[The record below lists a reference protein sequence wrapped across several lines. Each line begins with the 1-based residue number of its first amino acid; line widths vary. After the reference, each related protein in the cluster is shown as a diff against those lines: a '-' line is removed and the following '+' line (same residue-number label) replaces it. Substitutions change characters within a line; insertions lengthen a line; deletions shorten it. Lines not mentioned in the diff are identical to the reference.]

1 MKNWREK
8 KTSEKLIESLVQL
21 KENDV
26 LRIAKEK
33 IKSGEEPVK
42 VLEAMRR
49 GMEKIGSKY
58 EKGEYFIAE
67 LIMSAEIFKEVMEI
81 VKPKLSKDDLKP
93 LGKLVI
99 GTVQGD
105 VHDIGKNIIA
115 TLLEANGFEVYDLGV
130 DVAPES
136 FVKKIKETNSKIV
149 CMSGLLTASFEGMK
163 KTVDAI
169 TETGLRNKVKIVVG
183 GNPVGERI
191 AKYVGADAWANN
203 ATEGVR
209 IIKGWV
215 SK

>member
-1 MKNWREK
+1 MLKITEEK
-8 KTSEKLIESLVQL
+8 M
-21 KENDV
+21 
-26 LRIAKEK
+26 
-33 IKSGEEPVK
+33 KSGENPVK
-42 VLEAMRR
+42 VLEAMRK
-49 GMEKIGSKY
+49 GMERIGQRY

-67 LIMSAEIFKEVMEI
+67 LIMSAEIFKEVMELL
-81 VKPKLSKDDLKP
+81 KPKLSKGELKI
-93 LGKLVI
+93 LGKVVI

-115 TLLEANGFEVYDLGV
+115 TLLEANGFEVINLGV
-130 DVAPES
+130 DVSPEK
-136 FVKKIKETNSKIV
+136 FIETIEEVGSQVV

-169 TETGLRNKVKIVVG
+169 KEAGLRNKVKIIVG
-183 GNPVGERI
+183 GNPVGEKT
-191 AKYVGADAWANN
+191 AKYVGADAWAND